1 MLPALLSLLGSVI
14 PSVLDR
20 VLPGESPEV
29 KAKKMELEG
38 ELMKAV
44 QAINLKQ
51 LEINEAEAAN
61 PNRQWPT
68 WREALGYICVFA
80 VGYHFI
86 LQPFLVF
93 ALRAAQV
100 DIVPPTL
107 ELGNLMTILTGMLG
121 IHFVDSRYNS
131 APGEMYIDK
140 PAKQVGGSGL
150 TAPRPE
156 LEGKGFY
163 NKEGIWV
170 DR

>member
-131 APGEMYIDK
+131 APGEMPVLRK
-140 PAKQVGGSGL
+140 NGGSGAI
-150 TAPRPE
+150 APRPD